1 MVELGKITTINSA
14 TKDFS
19 TLEFPQYT
27 PSNLAFSPVT
37 SRATALVPFKR
48 LHTLIYT

>member
-1 MVELGKITTINSA
+1 MAELGKITTTNSA

-19 TLEFPQYT
+19 TLEFPQNI

-37 SRATALVPFKR
+37 SIANCFSAV
-48 LHTLIYT
+48 